1 MQSCSFNHHRNSVQ
15 TPILGLSSKWRIFSP
30 EKWRYFRI
38 QHWFC
43 LLWHKWVWYYSH
55 DYRPNWTPLSP
66 ITSTMTNCSRNHVIT
81 STNCSSFRFAL
92 MYVLNKNPNSTLK
105 RRSRF
110 ILLIVCSMFTSPK
123 TNKQTNK
130 QNRKETEKKYKAC
143 WPRKEAE
150 TSSWTDSDNSLTIP
164 LLSSPQEKKQPPLSS
179 FLVIVDTCPLGKGS
193 TAALEN
199 LKNLFFSLFSLT
211 IFAKRKKKER
221 KKIALKQHVTSFLSL
236 LLTIWKIRFL
246 GPRCKLGSNFTTAIF
261 SSETRVS
268 IQ

>member
-15 TPILGLSSKWRIFSP
+15 TPILGLSSNWRIFSP

-81 STNCSSFRFAL
+81 ATNCSSFRFEL

-123 TNKQTNK
+123 TNKQ
-130 QNRKETEKKYKAC
+130 NRKETEKKYKAC
-143 WPRKEAE
+143 WPRKEAQ

-193 TAALEN
+193 TAILEN
-199 LKNLFFSLFSLT
+199 LKKFVLLPFFHWPFSQ
-211 IFAKRKKKER
+211 KEKKKKE
-221 KKIALKQHVTSFLSL
+221 KTALKQHVTSFLSL
-236 LLTIWKIRFL
+236 LMTISKIRFS
-246 GPRCKLGSNFTTAIF
+246 GPGCKFGSNFTIAIF
-261 SSETRVS
+261 SSETLVS

>member
-15 TPILGLSSKWRIFSP
+15 TPILGLSSNWKILSP

-110 ILLIVCSMFTSPK
+110 ILLIVCSIFTSPK
-123 TNKQTNK
+123 TDKQTNK
-130 QNRKETEKKYKAC
+130 QNRKETENKYKAC
-143 WPRKEAE
+143 WPRKEAQ

-164 LLSSPQEKKQPPLSS
+164 LLSSSQEKKATP
-179 FLVIVDTCPLGKGS
+179 IK
-193 TAALEN
+193 
-199 LKNLFFSLFSLT
+199 FFSCHCWHLPLREGFHSNFREPKKIRSSPFFSLT

-221 KKIALKQHVTSFLSL
+221 KNSA
-236 LLTIWKIRFL
+236 
-246 GPRCKLGSNFTTAIF
+246 
-261 SSETRVS
+261 
-268 IQ
+268 

>member
-1 MQSCSFNHHRNSVQ
+1 
-15 TPILGLSSKWRIFSP
+15 
-30 EKWRYFRI
+30 
-38 QHWFC
+38 
-43 LLWHKWVWYYSH
+43 
-55 DYRPNWTPLSP
+55 
-66 ITSTMTNCSRNHVIT
+66 MTNCSRNHVIT

-143 WPRKEAE
+143 WPRKEAQ

-221 KKIALKQHVTSFLSL
+221 KKTALKQHVTSFLSL

-261 SSETRVS
+261 SSETLVS